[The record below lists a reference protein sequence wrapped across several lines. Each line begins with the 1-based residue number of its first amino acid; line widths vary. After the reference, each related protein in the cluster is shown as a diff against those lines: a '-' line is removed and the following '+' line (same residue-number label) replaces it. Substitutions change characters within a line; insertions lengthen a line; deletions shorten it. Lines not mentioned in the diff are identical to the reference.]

1 MTEPIRWRICAT
13 CGLPKALSEFR
24 SSPSC
29 HKCHDRTTNNRKRAN
44 PSLPQG
50 GIHAPTQAGEA
61 GIIHSFEK
69 DELYIKLLEM
79 GCVPGEPVKVV
90 QVAPLGDPIS
100 IEVSGYHLSLRLSE
114 ADSIIVSQA
123 INNL

>member
-1 MTEPIRWRICAT
+1 MLWAVPLQEAQLTKKCM
-13 CGLPKALSEFR
+13 KKLSE
-24 SSPSC
+24 
-29 HKCHDRTTNNRKRAN
+29 
-44 PSLPQG
+44 LE
-50 GIHAPTQAGEA
+50 AGEA

-114 ADSIIVSQA
+114 ADSIIVTPA
-123 INNL
+123 KINL

>member
-1 MTEPIRWRICAT
+1 LHGCKLSLTPNFVTFSLLWAVPLQEAQQTQKCM
-13 CGLPKALSEFR
+13 KKLSE
-24 SSPSC
+24 
-29 HKCHDRTTNNRKRAN
+29 
-44 PSLPQG
+44 LE
-50 GIHAPTQAGEA
+50 AGEA
-61 GIIHSFEK
+61 GIK

>member
-1 MTEPIRWRICAT
+1 MQVKFNSKFRNIFFGTNGTFTQILSSNKIGCM
-13 CGLPKALSEFR
+13 KKLSEL
-24 SSPSC
+24 
-29 HKCHDRTTNNRKRAN
+29 A
-44 PSLPQG
+44 
-50 GIHAPTQAGEA
+50 AGEV

-79 GCVPGEPVKVV
+79 GCVPGEPVKIL

-114 ADSIIVSQA
+114 ADNIMVTIVTE
-123 INNL
+123 N

>member
-1 MTEPIRWRICAT
+1 LHGCKLSLTPNFVTFSLLRAVPLQQLNKQLECM
-13 CGLPKALSEFR
+13 KKLSE
-24 SSPSC
+24 
-29 HKCHDRTTNNRKRAN
+29 
-44 PSLPQG
+44 LE
-50 GIHAPTQAGEA
+50 AGEV

-69 DELYIKLLEM
+69 DELYIRLLEM

-114 ADSIIVSQA
+114 ADNIIVA
-123 INNL
+123 PVN

>member
-1 MTEPIRWRICAT
+1 LHECKLSLTPNFVTFSLLWAVPLQQLNKQKECM
-13 CGLPKALSEFR
+13 KKLSE
-24 SSPSC
+24 
-29 HKCHDRTTNNRKRAN
+29 
-44 PSLPQG
+44 LE
-50 GIHAPTQAGEA
+50 AGEV

-100 IEVSGYHLSLRLSE
+100 IEVSGYHLSLRISE
-114 ADSIIVSQA
+114 ADSIIVTPA
-123 INNL
+123 N